1 MVLRG
6 TAAGAWEGD
15 PEIMGVVDTS
25 GRGCE
30 VEGPDGVG
38 GGDMN
43 ATFFCISELAA
54 VSAALRAG
62 DLDGASEESAVWG
75 TGEDTGRPTPLSLSA
90 SFGSSMGGRGRAERS
105 GKGLV
110 EAREDGVPVLVPVVP
125 ALADL
130 CI

>member
-6 TAAGAWEGD
+6 IAAGACEGD
-15 PEIMGVVDTS
+15 PEIVGFVVVS

-38 GGDMN
+38 EREMK

-54 VSAALRAG
+54 VSATLRAA
-62 DLDGASEESAVWG
+62 DLDGGSEGSAVWG

-90 SFGSSMGGRGRAERS
+90 SLGSSMGGRGRAERS

-110 EAREDGVPVLVPVVP
+110 EANEEGVPVLVPVVP